1 MDISARALL
10 VNTTVRVWTGEKRDR
25 AITREICS
33 MKGAED
39 NAVRANKSLLGET
52 IRPVQTAER
61 AVRAAV
67 NERTLPWMD
76 DGTRILKGAAFLAF
90 TESMAEPIRGF
101 DAAVEAFIAGYPEI
115 KYEARRRLGDAY
127 VDGDFPSQAKLR
139 DRFGVRLTY
148 LPVPSSDDFR
158 VQLAAEEIAAVRRNA
173 EDALRGTVNDAVR
186 ALLDRLREPVAHMAT
201 RLRLFR
207 RKANGKVEH
216 PFRDTLVENV
226 REIVKLAPML
236 NLMDDPR
243 IAEVCADIE
252 RHLTAYEPDQ
262 LRNSSRLREDV
273 ANQAD
278 DILRR
283 MQGAFA

>member
-1 MDISARALL
+1 L
-10 VNTTVRVWTGEKRDR
+10 KH
-25 AITREICS
+25 
-33 MKGAED
+33 AED
-39 NAVRANKSLLGET
+39 NAVRANKSLLGEA
-52 IRPVQTAER
+52 IKPVQAAER

-67 NERTLPWMD
+67 NAPTLPWMD

-101 DAAVEAFIAGYPEI
+101 DAAVDAFIAAYPEVQ
-115 KYEARRRLGDAY
+115 YEARRRLGDAY
-127 VDGDFPSQAKLR
+127 ADGDFPPQGQLR
-139 DRFGVRLTY
+139 ERFGVKLTY

-186 ALLDRLREPVAHMAT
+186 SLLDRLREPVAHMAT

-207 RKANGKVEH
+207 RKADGRTQH

-226 REIVKLAPML
+226 RAIVRLAPML

-243 IAEVCADIE
+243 IAEICADIE
-252 RHLTAYEPDQ
+252 RQLTAYDPDE
-262 LRNSSRLREDV
+262 LRRSSRLRESV